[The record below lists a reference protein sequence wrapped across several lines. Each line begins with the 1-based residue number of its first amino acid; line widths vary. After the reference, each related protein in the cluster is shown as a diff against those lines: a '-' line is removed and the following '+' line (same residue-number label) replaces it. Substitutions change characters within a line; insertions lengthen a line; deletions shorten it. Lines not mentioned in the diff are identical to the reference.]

1 MATLESRIE
10 RAEERH
16 WLESRKRLLAV
27 FNGRSMAD
35 LEFFVAHGYLPEIPT
50 PGTPVDTSEWPVG
63 SRAEEKR
70 LLAGR
75 SVEDKEFFC
84 AHGYWPTE
92 GGERRN
98 GDS

>member
-1 MATLESRIE
+1 MATLKNRIE
-10 RAEERH
+10 QAEDRQ
-16 WLESRKRLLAV
+16 WLESRKRLLAA

-35 LEFFVAHGYLPEIPT
+35 LEFFVAHGYLPEIPI
-50 PGTPVDTSEWPVG
+50 PGTPVDTSEWPVR
-63 SRAEEKR
+63 SRAEVKR

-75 SVEDKEFFC
+75 SEEDKEFFC
-84 AHGYWPTE
+84 ANGYWPTE

>member
-1 MATLESRIE
+1 MATLKHRIE
-10 RAEERH
+10 QAEDRH
-16 WLESRKRLLAV
+16 WLESRKRLLAA

-35 LEFFVAHGYLPEIPT
+35 LEFFVAHGYLPEIPI

-63 SRAEEKR
+63 SRAEGKR

-84 AHGYWPTE
+84 AHGYWSAE
-92 GGERRN
+92 SKEQKN
-98 GDS
+98 GNS